1 MFKLKFAKMFD
12 NIIFTKYGLC
22 PVAEDYFSVN
32 NLSFCVAD
40 GVTRDD
46 INGNAVEYPE
56 TELEAREWIKNY
68 PNPSGSYKAA
78 KIICDEFIKEIN
90 NYKESEIT
98 EKSVKKSINKANE
111 CLNTININRKI
122 DYLKDDLYCCVAVG
136 GVITNNTLVCFSI
149 GDCHICVLDE
159 YFNLLFETIN
169 NHKQFEEYVNNTYIK
184 QNSFDWNNPK
194 DRVLVRKEYRNNP
207 QMKYKG
213 KDISFGVLS
222 GEKNAEYY
230 IDTYTVNLENA
241 KFICAYSDGCEAF
254 FENKEKRKQLLNNLD
269 SVKLNGKERTLVV
282 YENRD
287 SKF

>member
-98 EKSVKKSINKANE
+98 
-111 CLNTININRKI
+111 
-122 DYLKDDLYCCVAVG
+122 
-136 GVITNNTLVCFSI
+136 
-149 GDCHICVLDE
+149 
-159 YFNLLFETIN
+159 
-169 NHKQFEEYVNNTYIK
+169 
-184 QNSFDWNNPK
+184 
-194 DRVLVRKEYRNNP
+194 
-207 QMKYKG
+207 
-213 KDISFGVLS
+213 
-222 GEKNAEYY
+222 
-230 IDTYTVNLENA
+230 
-241 KFICAYSDGCEAF
+241 
-254 FENKEKRKQLLNNLD
+254 
-269 SVKLNGKERTLVV
+269 
-282 YENRD
+282 
-287 SKF
+287 